1 MSNRR
6 PESRRPL
13 TTLDALD
20 RAGLLRVPPTSEAAQ
35 ALSQVATDYAIA
47 VTQEVADLIDR
58 DDPADPI
65 AAQFIPSS
73 AEAMRAPFERDDPI
87 GDAVHSP
94 VPGIVHRYPDRVLLK
109 AASTCPVY
117 CRFCFRREMVGPAKG
132 DALTKRDLDAAI
144 AYIERSPAI
153 WEVIVTGGDPLI
165 LSADR
170 IAELGRRLAAIPHVQ
185 VIRWHTRVP
194 VVSPDTVTA
203 DVATALATPL
213 EDGAAQV
220 YVAVHTNH
228 ARELTANAR
237 AACRRLASNGI
248 SLVSQTVL
256 LRGVN
261 DTRDALADLFRAC
274 VATGIKPYYL
284 HQLDPAPG
292 TAHFRV
298 PLAEAQALVQSLR
311 GHISGLCQPTF
322 VVDIPGGA
330 GKAVAGISDIV
341 HDPDGTASARDG
353 NAPVHVRDRHGRLHR
368 YEEAGAVGQSGQG
381 RGAGGKR
388 QGG

>member
-20 RAGLLRVPPTSEAAQ
+20 RAGLLRVPPTPEAAQ
-35 ALSQVATDYAIA
+35 ALSQVARDYSIA
-47 VTQEVADLIDR
+47 VTQEVADLIDP

-170 IAELGRRLAAIPHVQ
+170 IAELGHRLAAIPHVQ

-194 VVSPDTVTA
+194 WCRPIQSRPTLPQRLQRLWNTARPRFMSPS
-203 DVATALATPL
+203 TPI
-213 EDGAAQV
+213 
-220 YVAVHTNH
+220 TP
-228 ARELTANAR
+228 AN
-237 AACRRLASNGI
+237 
-248 SLVSQTVL
+248 
-256 LRGVN
+256 
-261 DTRDALADLFRAC
+261 
-274 VATGIKPYYL
+274 
-284 HQLDPAPG
+284 
-292 TAHFRV
+292 
-298 PLAEAQALVQSLR
+298 
-311 GHISGLCQPTF
+311 
-322 VVDIPGGA
+322 
-330 GKAVAGISDIV
+330 
-341 HDPDGTASARDG
+341 
-353 NAPVHVRDRHGRLHR
+353 
-368 YEEAGAVGQSGQG
+368 
-381 RGAGGKR
+381 
-388 QGG
+388 